1 MRISTAQY
9 YGTQASDYQRNF
21 NKAVATASEASSLQ
35 RINTAADDPIGAG
48 RLLQLG
54 QQAAMLDQYKTNVN
68 TTKSAL
74 NVQESTLDSI
84 TTALARAKELALA
97 ANNGTITDKDRQA
110 YASEMGEIQQQVLG
124 LMNAKD
130 ANGNYLFSGSKTDTA
145 P

>member
-74 NVQESTLDSI
+74 TVQESTLDSI
-84 TTALARAKELALA
+84 TTALARAKRAGAGREQRHHHRQGPPGICL
-97 ANNGTITDKDRQA
+97 GT
-110 YASEMGEIQQQVLG
+110 G
-124 LMNAKD
+124 
-130 ANGNYLFSGSKTDTA
+130 
-145 P
+145 

>member
-54 QQAAMLDQYKTNVN
+54 QQAAMLDQYNTNISSSTSLLHN
-68 TTKSAL
+68 T
-74 NVQESTLDSI
+74 I
-84 TTALARAKELALA
+84 HMTTPCA
-97 ANNGTITDKDRQA
+97 ATTTQCHSPHLKK
-110 YASEMGEIQQQVLG
+110 QQQCFPESQV
-124 LMNAKD
+124 
-130 ANGNYLFSGSKTDTA
+130 SGIRTRATLSL
-145 P
+145 